1 MQFSSSATF
10 VVHNLSDAKRA
21 LEIAVQ
27 AKTDVTLLSTPSAAS
42 LLGPR
47 IFNEMISAAMSEIRC
62 DNIKV
67 DAIIDCGSTAGP
79 ALRAIK
85 ERCRHIVSNAPADV
99 LTKISQ
105 IANASGTRV
114 TSGDISALDLGSS
127 KLTDGQ
133 LLSWVTEQENS
144 AHA

>member
-1 MQFSSSATF
+1 MQSYSSATF

-21 LEIAVQ
+21 LEIAVK
-27 AKTDVTLLSTPSAAS
+27 ARTDATLLSSPSAAS

-62 DNIKV
+62 DSINV
-67 DAIIDCGSTAGP
+67 DAVIDCGNTAGP

-85 ERCRHIVSNAPADV
+85 ENCRHIVTHAPANVAD
-99 LTKISQ
+99 KICE
-105 IANASGTRV
+105 IAEASAVRV
-114 TSGDISALDLGSS
+114 TRGPVPALDLGSS
-127 KLTDGQ
+127 KLTDSHV
-133 LLSWVTEQENS
+133 LAWVTKQENT